1 MGSLQS
7 IDLLVFLVYFVIVA
21 GYGYWVYSRK
31 KKATVSAS
39 HDYFLAEGS
48 LTWWAIGASLIASNI
63 SAEQFIGMSGNGFF
77 VGIAVAAYEWIAALA
92 LIIIAVWF
100 MPVYLKNKI
109 YTMPQFLKTRYNETV
124 SLIMAI
130 FWLLLY
136 VFVNLTSILYLGAIA
151 ISGLIGPEYL
161 HAVMLALAVFS
172 LVITLGGMKVIGY
185 TDVIQVAVLIIGGFA
200 TIYFALTIVS
210 ERFGVGGGAI
220 AGFKTLMTQAPDH
233 FKLMLD
239 KPTEASSQEDINK
252 YLILPGIAMYFA
264 GQWIVNLNYW
274 GCNQYI
280 TQRALGADLHTARK
294 GILFAGF
301 LKLMMPIIVML
312 PGIAAYVLHTGGH
325 LPELRGM
332 DDAYSAILGFL
343 PPGLKG
349 LAVAALTAAIVASLA
364 GKLNSIATIYTLD
377 IHMKYFKKNSGF
389 DLKQSVGADLASPE
403 RINNPTPA
411 QQQHSAKT
419 EKEMVWIGRVVA
431 AISIGIAVIFEW
443 KDMLGIAGE
452 GGFTFIQ
459 KYTGFIS
466 PGVFAMFILGMF
478 WKRTTGAAAV
488 AGLLTGFGMSI
499 FFNSFAVPL
508 FGSETILYT
517 AYRNSEGVY
526 EIPFLINMGWAF
538 FFTMVV
544 MIGLSLFGPKVNPK
558 AFALDKQMFKL
569 QPSIVVMI
577 VVTLFILAAIYAKF
591 W

>member
-1 MGSLQS
+1 MNSLS
-7 IDLLVFLVYFVIVA
+7 GLDILIFVFYFILVA
-21 GYGYWVYSRK
+21 GYGYWVYNRK
-31 KKATVSAS
+31 KKATISAS

-63 SAEQFIGMSGNGFF
+63 SAEQFIGMSGNGYF

-130 FWLLLY
+130 FWLFLY

-161 HAVMLALAVFS
+161 HTVMIALAVFS
-172 LVITLGGMKVIGY
+172 LIITLGGMKVIGY

-210 ERFGVGGGAI
+210 EKFGLGRDAM
-220 AGFKTLMTQAPDH
+220 AGFKTLMDQAPDH
-233 FKLMLD
+233 FHMILD
-239 KPTEASSQEDINK
+239 KPTAASSQEDVNK

-280 TQRALGADLHTARK
+280 TQRALGADLDTARK

-301 LKLMMPIIVML
+301 LKLLMPIIVML
-312 PGIAAYVLHTGGH
+312 PGIAAYVLHKNGH
-325 LPELRGM
+325 LEGLRGM

-343 PPGLKG
+343 PSGLKG
-349 LAVAALTAAIVASLA
+349 LAIAALTAAIVASLA
-364 GKLNSIATIYTLD
+364 GKLNSIGTIFTLD
-377 IHMKYFKKNSGF
+377 IYLKYFRKK
-389 DLKQSVGADLASPE
+389 
-403 RINNPTPA
+403 PA
-411 QQQHSAKT
+411 TDPHAPAMDAAPVPVYNEGE
-419 EKEMVWIGRVVA
+419 EKNMVWVGRMA
-431 AISIGIAVIFEW
+431 ALVSIVLAVIFEW
-443 KDMLGIAGE
+443 KDMLGISGE

-478 WKRTTGAAAV
+478 WKRTTGGAAV
-488 AGLLTGFGMSI
+488 AGLITGFVMAI
-499 FFNSFAVPL
+499 FFNSFAVSI
-508 FGSETILYT
+508 FGNETLMYT
-517 AYRNSEGVY
+517 AFKNNDGVY

-538 FFTMVV
+538 FITMAV
-544 MIGLSLFGPKVNPK
+544 MIGISLTGPKVNPK
-558 AFALDKQMFKL
+558 AFELDKSMFKL
-569 QPSIVVMI
+569 KPSVIAMI
-577 VVTLFILAAIYAKF
+577 VFTLLILTALYVKF